1 MAEKKIIEKNKIL
14 REWKETEIG
23 EIPKDWK
30 IVNIEDLLSDKKN
43 AMAMGPFGS
52 NITKDNFVSNGVP
65 IIRGNNLKS
74 YKFLEEDFVYV
85 TKEKSEKLKA
95 SWVERKDLVITH
107 RGTLGQVCIIPENS
121 KYERYIIS
129 QSGLKISLDEKK
141 INPYFCYYFLNSR
154 IGQHLLLRNKSQV
167 GVPAIAQPTTSIKKI
182 PIPIPDLETQEK
194 IASILSAFD
203 DKIEINNEMNKTLEE
218 MAQTLF
224 KKWFIDF
231 DFPNENGEPY
241 RSSGGK
247 MVDSEL
253 GEIPEGWRIGSLEE
267 VIDKIID
274 NRGKTPPRT
283 EVGIP
288 LIEGNNIFLNET
300 TPILNSKQKYVSE
313 ETYSSW
319 FRAGH
324 PEYLDIL
331 CATVGTLPKWCFTPK
346 NTKIC
351 IAQNIIAIRSNDLI
365 SPYYLK
371 MYIDTENFIKRFEGR
386 IIATAQPSIKVGHLT
401 SLSIIIPIKKVIN
414 DFDKIIENIFKK
426 REKNQQE
433 MQSLTEIR
441 DTLLPK
447 LMSGEI
453 EM

>member
-1 MAEKKIIEKNKIL
+1 IKKKF
-14 REWKETEIG
+14 
-23 EIPKDWK
+23 EIPQKGDILLTSVGTIGVPYLINNNHPFYFKD
-30 IVNIEDLLSDKKN
+30 
-43 AMAMGPFGS
+43 G
-52 NITKDNFVSNGVP
+52 NITWIKKYKTEVYNKY
-65 IIRGNNLKS
+65 IYQWIKS
-74 YKFLEEDFVYV
+74 P
-85 TKEKSEKLKA
+85 
-95 SWVERKDLVITH
+95 
-107 RGTLGQVCIIPENS
+107 LGQNQINQVTIGSTQKALTIDA
-121 KYERYIIS
+121 
-129 QSGLKISLDEKK
+129 LKKLE
-141 INPYFCYYFLNSR
+141 LN
-154 IGQHLLLRNKSQV
+154 L
-167 GVPAIAQPTTSIKKI
+167 PP
-182 PIPIPDLETQEK
+182 LETQEK
-194 IASILSAFD
+194 IASILSALD

-224 KKWFIDF
+224 KRWFIDF
-231 DFPNENGEPY
+231 DFQNENGEPY

-247 MVDSEL
+247 MIDSEL

-288 LIEGNNIFLNET
+288 LIEGNNIFLNEM

-351 IAQNIIAIRSNDLI
+351 IAQNIVAIRSNDLI

-371 MYIDTENFIKRFEGR
+371 MYIDTGNFIKRFEGR

-401 SLSIIIPIKKVIN
+401 SLLIIIPIKKVIN

-433 MQSLTEIR
+433 IQSLIQIR

-453 EM
+453 EV

>member
-1 MAEKKIIEKNKIL
+1 MEELKEGWRRVKLNEIINFNPKETLKKNTVAKYIEMANLQCFSRNILGYEEKEYKGGTKFRNGDTLLARITPCLENGKTAYINCLEKNEVAFGSTEYIIL
-14 REWKETEIG
+14 REKE
-23 EIPKDWK
+23 
-30 IVNIEDLLSDKKN
+30 NISDKKFIYYL
-43 AMAMGPFGS
+43 AIS
-52 NITKDNFVSNGVP
+52 NEFRELAIKSMTGTSGRQRVQTDMLINSE
-65 IIRGNNLKS
+65 INL
-74 YKFLEEDFVYV
+74 
-85 TKEKSEKLKA
+85 
-95 SWVERKDLVITH
+95 
-107 RGTLGQVCIIPENS
+107 P
-121 KYERYIIS
+121 
-129 QSGLKISLDEKK
+129 
-141 INPYFCYYFLNSR
+141 P
-154 IGQHLLLRNKSQV
+154 
-167 GVPAIAQPTTSIKKI
+167 
-182 PIPIPDLETQEK
+182 LETQEK
-194 IASILSAFD
+194 IASILSALD

-224 KKWFIDF
+224 KRWFIDF

-371 MYIDTENFIKRFEGR
+371 MYIDTENFIKCFEGR

-414 DFDKIIENIFKK
+414 DFDKIIKNIFKK
-426 REKNQQE
+426 REKKQQE
-433 MQSLTEIR
+433 IQSLIEIR

-447 LMSGEI
+447 RMSGEI